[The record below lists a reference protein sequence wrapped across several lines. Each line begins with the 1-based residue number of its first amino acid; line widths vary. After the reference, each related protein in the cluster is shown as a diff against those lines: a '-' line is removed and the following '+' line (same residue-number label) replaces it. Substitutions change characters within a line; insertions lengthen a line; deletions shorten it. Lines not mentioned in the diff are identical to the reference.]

1 MLRSAVTLLACL
13 AISSANAAELT
24 CKQWFEYGHR
34 SHLPHGKSE
43 RMAEIRAAVTA
54 TFDTIEVMRADLA
67 KRGGQ
72 TKPRPHNVIEI
83 QDAVIS
89 ACQREQ
95 DRQVRDVLAAV
106 REATVGLSL
115 LPIRLRRSH
124 EFCPHARAAL
134 WPRL

>member
-1 MLRSAVTLLACL
+1 
-13 AISSANAAELT
+13 
-24 CKQWFEYGHR
+24 
-34 SHLPHGKSE
+34 
-43 RMAEIRAAVTA
+43 MAEIRAAVAA
-54 TFDTIEVMRADLA
+54 TFDTIEVMRGGLA

-72 TKPRPHNVIEI
+72 TERRPHNVIEI

-115 LPIRLRRSH
+115 LPIRLRLSH
-124 EFCPHARAAL
+124 EFCLMGRLHLSQVTDAL
-134 WPRL
+134 VGLCLRLMLEPRPL